1 MRAHAYTRTDAH
13 AHIDCLISRNQNSSI
28 LVNLFHAESYAPP
41 RMIHSIFTHA
51 ITGLIETQPHA
62 TTIYVR
68 LTFKVRKSIDGSERF
83 CFAQGRYVRQ
93 IFRSQRFS
101 YKCILFEIDVFHFFY
116 IEKFLT
122 TFPKIPKC
130 FLRKKIFFFFFCL
143 NDSRHLFKS
152 LEFSWS
158 CKKFYVFTLR

>member
-1 MRAHAYTRTDAH
+1 MRAHIRTDAH

-28 LVNLFHAESYAPP
+28 LVNLFHAESYALPP
-41 RMIHSIFTHA
+41 SLRMIHSIFTHA

-68 LTFKVRKSIDGSERF
+68 LTFKVRKSIDGLEHF

-101 YKCILFEIDVFHFFY
+101 YKYILFEIDVFPFNFLYRKIFNDLSKNSKMFFT
-116 IEKFLT
+116 K
-122 TFPKIPKC
+122 
-130 FLRKKIFFFFFCL
+130 KKIFFFFF
-143 NDSRHLFKS
+143 
-152 LEFSWS
+152 
-158 CKKFYVFTLR
+158 T